1 MELLLRFQYVQRYAR
16 GECFDQHAIADLT
29 ISCAVSEDIIKST
42 ADIMV
47 DSGLKKAGYEYL
59 VIDGMHTNFS

>member
-16 GECFDQHAIADLT
+16 GERFDQHIVADPT

-47 DSGLKKAGYEYL
+47 DSGLQKAGYEYL

>member
-1 MELLLRFQYVQRYAR
+1 MELLLRLQYVQRYAI
-16 GECFDQHAIADLT
+16 GECLDQHMVADPT
-29 ISCAVSEDIIKST
+29 TSCAVSEDIIKST